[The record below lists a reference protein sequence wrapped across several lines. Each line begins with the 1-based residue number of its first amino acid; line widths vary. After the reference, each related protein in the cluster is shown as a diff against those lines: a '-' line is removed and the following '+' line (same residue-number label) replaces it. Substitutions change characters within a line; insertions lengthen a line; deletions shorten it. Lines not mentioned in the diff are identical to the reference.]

1 MLQIIV
7 LIKFCSVHIFALCIQ
22 RWFNDLPPQSAAGF
36 DSSFFSFFL
45 PLASGWSEPSHLKES
60 KDSQSTRPN
69 RAHSLV
75 TLLQAPCGPW
85 YILGSFLGLRFLGFL
100 LWLWLCRARTASL
113 TFSNDLCIGSCV
125 LHNSLFA
132 SLWDSLQC
140 FFQFLSVSFSLCFH
154 LPLHVSFAH
163 LLLRQSQEMVDGTVQ
178 IFVSTIPKTGQKP
191 WKEQGKN
198 SKENCKK
205 CNRLHSKNSCDQN
218 IQMVGGL
225 YTVHVSAWQ
234 LGPHLPGNWRSKG
247 GPDRIIC
254 ACWQKLSKSSPMA
267 QAKAVCIRICRVYWW
282 PCWCYSWS
290 FLAHSKRYLSLH
302 YSSIFFMTWFL
313 HAVNLSLLAC
323 NESVNRNF
331 VLHRGIG
338 KLQLCLAAYK
348 LVLVKPKRF
357 SVNFACASSASP
369 VQLDSLYIYILYGY
383 NSSSQGCLSLYIFS
397 TLQK

>member
-1 MLQIIV
+1 MS
-7 LIKFCSVHIFALCIQ
+7 KS
-22 RWFNDLPPQSAAGF
+22 RT
-36 DSSFFSFFL
+36 FFGDF
-45 PLASGWSEPSHLKES
+45 
-60 KDSQSTRPN
+60 
-69 RAHSLV
+69 
-75 TLLQAPCGPW
+75 
-85 YILGSFLGLRFLGFL
+85 
-100 LWLWLCRARTASL
+100 TASAVRAVVHPWKFSWTSIPWIPSLALTLPGSHRLLDLLEWPLHWKLCAAQL
-113 TFSNDLCIGSCV
+113 TFCI
-125 LHNSLFA
+125 SLRLLA
-132 SLWDSLQC
+132 M
-140 FFQFLSVSFSLCFH
+140 FLSVSFSLCFH

-218 IQMVGGL
+218 IQIVGGL

-290 FLAHSKRYLSLH
+290 FLAHSKRYLSLR

-338 KLQLCLAAYK
+338 KIQLCLAAYK

-369 VQLDSLYIYILYGY
+369 VQLDSLYTVWIQLLIAGLP
-383 NSSSQGCLSLYIFS
+383 
-397 TLQK
+397 

>member
-1 MLQIIV
+1 M
-7 LIKFCSVHIFALCIQ
+7 
-22 RWFNDLPPQSAAGF
+22 
-36 DSSFFSFFL
+36 
-45 PLASGWSEPSHLKES
+45 
-60 KDSQSTRPN
+60 
-69 RAHSLV
+69 
-75 TLLQAPCGPW
+75 
-85 YILGSFLGLRFLGFL
+85 
-100 LWLWLCRARTASL
+100 
-113 TFSNDLCIGSCV
+113 
-125 LHNSLFA
+125 
-132 SLWDSLQC
+132 
-140 FFQFLSVSFSLCFH
+140 FLSVSFSLCFH

-323 NESVNRNF
+323 NESVNHNF

-338 KLQLCLAAYK
+338 KIQLCLAAYK

-369 VQLDSLYIYILYGY
+369 VQLDSLYIYIYCMDTTPHRRVALASIYFLHCKH
-383 NSSSQGCLSLYIFS
+383 SLHLSRAPKALS
-397 TLQK
+397 TQKTINCTVQSATSINIHFFIGWKSFAA